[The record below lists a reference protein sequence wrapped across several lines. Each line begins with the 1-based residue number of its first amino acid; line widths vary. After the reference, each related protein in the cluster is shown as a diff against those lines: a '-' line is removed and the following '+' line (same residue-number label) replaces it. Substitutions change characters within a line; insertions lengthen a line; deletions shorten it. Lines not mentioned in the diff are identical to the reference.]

1 MMPARATT
9 GKQILFAWE
18 AGANLGHI
26 MPLMRLASALE
37 AEGHAASFA
46 VRDLL
51 AGATAL
57 RSNRGPLLQ
66 SPIWPP
72 HVHEGNEDGA
82 GGYQDV
88 LALLGFGDARKLSA
102 MLRGWHDLLR
112 CIGPD
117 LIVAEHSPALQA
129 LALAMR
135 LPLVVVGTH
144 FTVPPVVRGR
154 FPPLRGDRTPL
165 LPDRRLF
172 DSLKEALERLGLH
185 PAADNLPG
193 ALFPQDAFALGLHDL
208 DSYAGFRTAPIL
220 RPLEPSPELVPPPDR
235 PRLFAYLGGELP
247 GLADWVRALAR
258 TGIEVECYLRDA
270 PRALGRFLEA
280 TGAIVH
286 AEPPDLAE
294 VLPRVS
300 HVVCQGGAGLCQA
313 ALLAGRPVAILPLH
327 GEAERNLASLERLG
341 MAVRLASGG
350 GDEAHAQAL
359 SGFVS
364 DHRLIVAAL
373 SRAAGI
379 AQRDQPDG
387 LSAIVGRIGACL
399 SAPAS
404 TPAA

>member
-1 MMPARATT
+1 MMPLPRSKT
-9 GKQILFAWE
+9 GKHILFAWE

-26 MPLMRLASALE
+26 MPLVRLSSVLE

-57 RSNRGPLLQ
+57 RSNRAPLLQ

-102 MLRGWHDLLR
+102 LLRGWYDLLR

-129 LALAMR
+129 LALAMG
-135 LPLVVVGTH
+135 LPLVVVGTP

-154 FPPLRGDRTPL
+154 FPPLRGERTPL
-165 LPDRRLF
+165 LPERRLF
-172 DSLKEALERLGLH
+172 DSLREALELFGLS
-185 PAADNLPG
+185 PAAGGLPE
-193 ALFPQDAFALGLHDL
+193 ALFPSDAFALGMHEL
-208 DSYAGFRTAPIL
+208 DSYAGFRTVPIL
-220 RPLEPSPELVPPPDR
+220 RPLEPPPKLVPPPDG
-235 PRLFAYLGGELP
+235 PRLFVYLGGELP

-258 TGIEVECYLRDA
+258 TGIELECYLRDA

-280 TGAIVH
+280 TGATVH
-286 AEPPDLAE
+286 AEPPNLAE

-313 ALLAGRPVAILPLH
+313 ALLAGRPVGILPLQ
-327 GEAERNLASLERLG
+327 GEAERNLVALERLG
-341 MAVRLASGG
+341 MAVRLTLG
-350 GDEAHAQAL
+350 GDDEALARAL
-359 SGFVS
+359 SGFMS

-373 SRAAGI
+373 SQAAGI
-379 AQRDQPDG
+379 TQRDQPDG
-387 LSAIVGRIGACL
+387 LSAIVGRIRAYL
-399 SAPAS
+399 S